1 MMRRASWL
9 AGMIFLGLV
18 AAHSADSPSAATP
31 ATTGAA
37 EAVDDL
43 FAQRAPIPRL
53 RIEIPPEGMEVLRQ
67 YFWRRDEESNPRVA
81 VRSTVREG
89 DIVYT
94 NVAIHLKGSAGSF
107 RRIDSDK
114 PALTLNF
121 DKFADG
127 QRFHGLQKLHLNNS
141 VQDPSYVSE
150 QICRELFLKAGLP
163 APRAAH
169 AIVELNGRPA
179 QLYVLVEGWNKQFL
193 KRHFKNTKG
202 NLYDGGAA
210 KDLTYPLDTNSGEN
224 PGDRSRLD
232 ALVSAAQET
241 ELDTRMPRIETV
253 LDVDRFL
260 TFVAMEVIMGHWDGY
275 AMNRNN
281 YRVFHELDS
290 DRMIFLPH
298 GMDQMFG
305 VWRSTPTSTIT
316 PMMKGLV
323 AKAVMQAPDMRR
335 RYLDRVAFLATNVFD
350 APALTNR
357 VRQLSSR
364 VQPALGGRL
373 TDLARQEFAA
383 RQLSDRIMARV
394 RSVREQVLEANTPI
408 AFDAGN
414 SAKLGNWRSSR
425 DAGNPSFGRREDT
438 RENLLITANGSYAY
452 GSWRTQVLLEGGEY
466 QFTGR
471 LRTEALEFDENVTR
485 GGVTLRVSG
494 DRTPR
499 MLADAPEWTTFTYD
513 FSVAGLTDVE
523 LVCELRASRGR
534 VWFDASSLQL
544 TRKTIPKRDGN

>member
-1 MMRRASWL
+1 
-9 AGMIFLGLV
+9 
-18 AAHSADSPSAATP
+18 
-31 ATTGAA
+31 
-37 EAVDDL
+37 
-43 FAQRAPIPRL
+43 
-53 RIEIPPEGMEVLRQ
+53 
-67 YFWRRDEESNPRVA
+67 
-81 VRSTVREG
+81 
-89 DIVYT
+89 
-94 NVAIHLKGSAGSF
+94 
-107 RRIDSDK
+107 
-114 PALTLNF
+114 
-121 DKFADG
+121 
-127 QRFHGLQKLHLNNS
+127 
-141 VQDPSYVSE
+141 
-150 QICRELFLKAGLP
+150 
-163 APRAAH
+163 
-169 AIVELNGRPA
+169 
-179 QLYVLVEGWNKQFL
+179 
-193 KRHFKNTKG
+193 
-202 NLYDGGAA
+202 
-210 KDLTYPLDTNSGEN
+210 
-224 PGDRSRLD
+224 
-232 ALVSAAQET
+232 
-241 ELDTRMPRIETV
+241 
-253 LDVDRFL
+253 
-260 TFVAMEVIMGHWDGY
+260 
-275 AMNRNN
+275 
-281 YRVFHELDS
+281 
-290 DRMIFLPH
+290 MIFLPH

-523 LVCELRASRGR
+523 LVCELRASREH
-534 VWFDASSLQL
+534 VWFDTSSLQL